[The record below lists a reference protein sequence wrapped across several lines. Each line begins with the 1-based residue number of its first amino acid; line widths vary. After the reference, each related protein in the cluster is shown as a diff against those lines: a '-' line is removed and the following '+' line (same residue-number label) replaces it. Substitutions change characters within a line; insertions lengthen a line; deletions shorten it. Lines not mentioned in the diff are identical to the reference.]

1 VSTPNG
7 KIDVAGLAKKNQN
20 KGKRDV
26 STPNGKID
34 VAGFAKKKGGVCS
47 RFWGRLSGRA
57 RLNQLCA
64 VWLSTHGHL
73 EAHDFLV
80 LLPIAASIAV
90 VTQFA

>member
-34 VAGFAKKKGGVCS
+34 VAGFAKKKGV
-47 RFWGRLSGRA
+47 FVLDSG
-57 RLNQLCA
+57 
-64 VWLSTHGHL
+64 G
-73 EAHDFLV
+73 DF
-80 LLPIAASIAV
+80 PGAPA
-90 VTQFA
+90 